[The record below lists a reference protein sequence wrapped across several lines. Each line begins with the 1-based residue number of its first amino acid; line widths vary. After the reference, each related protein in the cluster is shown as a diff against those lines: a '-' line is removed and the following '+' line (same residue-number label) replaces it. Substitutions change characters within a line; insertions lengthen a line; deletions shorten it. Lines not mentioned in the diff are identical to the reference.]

1 MAVDAKLL
9 NLDNGDQPGARET
22 EHCRL
27 PQLWASDPDPF
38 EKSPHCWRALLERLR
53 RTIHPSLVGGVISRH
68 RPALAALLLKCQKCA
83 TVD

>member
-9 NLDNGDQPGARET
+9 NINNGDQPGARQT

-27 PQLWASDPDPF
+27 PQLWARDPDPF
-38 EKSPHCWRALLERLR
+38 EKSPTAGGQLERLR